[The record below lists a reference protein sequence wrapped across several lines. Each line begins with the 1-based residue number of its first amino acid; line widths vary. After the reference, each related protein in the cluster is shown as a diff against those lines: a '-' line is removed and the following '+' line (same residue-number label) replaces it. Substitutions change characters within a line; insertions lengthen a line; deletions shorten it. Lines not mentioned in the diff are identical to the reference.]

1 VDEAPAKPKWVS
13 VIETMPMTNVGKIY
27 KPELRAMAARQV
39 VNATVVEVCVS
50 LGVPDAARPV
60 VKTEGESLVRVL
72 IDGAAAGALAAAL
85 QERLQ
90 KALEPLPFKTRIAT
104 Q

>member
-1 VDEAPAKPKWVS
+1 
-13 VIETMPMTNVGKIY
+13 
-27 KPELRAMAARQV
+27 
-39 VNATVVEVCVS
+39 
-50 LGVPDAARPV
+50 

-72 IDGAAAGALAAAL
+72 IDNAAAGALAASL

-90 KALEPLPFKTRIAT
+90 KALEPLPFKTRIGA